1 MPHIRTPAPGRA
13 QRTPAGTAWTV
24 FRRRLASTAVLW
36 VACWLAT
43 AMSEQRE
50 RCAHSIVGPGGPFRL
65 RTSTLPPNET
75 CVWPDGTEIAALD
88 VMPYLWWA
96 AAAASLISLLLAA
109 AITAGTAEGGRSH
122 S

>member
-1 MPHIRTPAPGRA
+1 MPEMHTPAPGRD
-13 QRTPAGTAWTV
+13 QRTGAGTAWTV
-24 FRRRLASTAVLW
+24 FRRSLVSTGVLW

-50 RCAHSIVGPGGPFRL
+50 RCAHSIVGPGGPFEL
-65 RTSTLPPNET
+65 ETSTFPPNET
-75 CVWPDGTEIAALD
+75 CVFPDGTEIAALD
-88 VMPYLWWA
+88 VMTYLWWA

-109 AITAGTAEGGRSH
+109 AISAGTAEGSRTH